1 MKHWILSKEYWSD
14 AAKELN
20 NLRMLTFASLC
31 CALSIALGSVYVLV
45 GENLRIYITFFVKA
59 VGCSVYGPVVGMVAA
74 AVADTLGYVLFP
86 SGPYFPGYMLTEILG
101 ALIFGCMFYRRRI
114 TVIRIY
120 GAKFLVNYLVNVLL
134 GCLWSKIL
142 YGQGYLYYLVKSLV
156 KNTLLLP
163 LEVIAL
169 SALFSILIPVF
180 SRLGLFRQYEQD
192 ALQELKLSHSTFA
205 VMGLSCLM
213 GSLACAYYSITATQK
228 VFALLCGGMGVLGTV
243 LLGYGRWLRH
253 CHRT

>member
-1 MKHWILSKEYWSD
+1 MKHRILSKEYWSD
-14 AAKELN
+14 AAKELK
-20 NLRMLTFASLC
+20 NLRMLTFAALC

-74 AVADTLGYVLFP
+74 AVADPLGYVLFP

-101 ALIFGCMFYRRRI
+101 ALIFGCMFYRRSI
-114 TVIRIY
+114 TVIRVY

-169 SALFSILIPVF
+169 SALFGGLIPVF
-180 SRLGLFRQYEQD
+180 HKFQLLPHYEEEQLQALHRPMVPVLGISFLLAGLCCGYYWTQGGGMVFSVLGIGLLF
-192 ALQELKLSHSTFA
+192 LGT
-205 VMGLSCLM
+205 
-213 GSLACAYYSITATQK
+213 GSL
-228 VFALLCGGMGVLGTV
+228 V
-243 LLGYGRWLRH
+243 YGFLRN
-253 CHRT
+253 RKQS